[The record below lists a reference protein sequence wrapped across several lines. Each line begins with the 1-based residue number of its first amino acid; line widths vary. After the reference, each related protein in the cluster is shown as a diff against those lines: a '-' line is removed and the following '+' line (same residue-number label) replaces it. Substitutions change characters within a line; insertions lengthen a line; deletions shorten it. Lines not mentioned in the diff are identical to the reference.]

1 MTVLIALAT
10 WLGGAFLLALLL
22 GAFLSFSEQ
31 NEAAE
36 LDILF
41 NWQMTRMGS
50 HEVTRAPLPEAGQNA
65 RWRGP
70 VHVPVSSA
78 PPMPVAGLSSR
89 ASDSPY

>member
-50 HEVTRAPLPEAGQNA
+50 HEVTRAPLPEGRAKRSLARAGP
-65 RWRGP
+65 R
-70 VHVPVSSA
+70 
-78 PPMPVAGLSSR
+78 AGEFG
-89 ASDSPY
+89 ASDARGGAILARE